1 MTTLE
6 IIETQ
11 NEIIRLQETIISELY
26 NALAQHTEMD
36 RQEDHQNNNQSVPQK
51 DEIAFQS

>member
-26 NALAQHTEMD
+26 DALAQHTEMD
-36 RQEDHQNNNQSVPQK
+36 NFEKQLMQAEKLKEKIDA
-51 DEIAFQS
+51 I

>member
-11 NEIIRLQETIISELY
+11 NEIIQLQEAIISELY
-26 NALAQHTEMD
+26 QVLAQHTEMD
-36 RQEDHQNNNQSVPQK
+36 DFEERLMQAEELK
-51 DEIAFQS
+51 EKIT